1 MTMNDTTI
9 PETKPDIVHPT
20 RRGRMLSAALVV
32 LTIALLLPFMFFVL
46 PFLNT
51 GFNPLPLPN
60 QIMLIKAILVSV
72 AALGVASGVTL
83 IQSGRKILRTNQCP
97 PPDAWVWRDTK
108 VVRGSRAI
116 LLGRIYIVSA
126 ALCCVLCVGLTG
138 YVLVVLDQIKPGF
151 NLPAGAKLIEYQTYT
166 NKK

>member
-9 PETKPDIVHPT
+9 AETSPDIVRPT
-20 RRGRMLSAALVV
+20 RRGRMLSAALVA
-32 LTIALLLPFMFFVL
+32 LTIALLLPFLFFVL

-51 GFNPLPLPN
+51 GFNPLPSPN

-72 AALGVASGVTL
+72 AALGVASGVAL
-83 IQSGRKILRTNQCP
+83 IQSGRKILRSGQCP

-108 VVRGSRAI
+108 IVRGARAI
-116 LLGRIYIVSA
+116 LLGRAYIISA
-126 ALCCVLCVGLTG
+126 TLCCVLCVGLVA
-138 YVLVVLDQIKPGF
+138 YMLVVLDRVKPRF
-151 NLPAGAKLIEYQTYT
+151 NLPPGVKIIDPAAYP